1 MTINNCFKAALAA
14 AALTL
19 TPLAAQATLLRAV
32 TFDEKVETSAAIIVG
47 RCVRTESQWDKSG
60 KQILTYA
67 TFQIEKTIKGNPQ
80 PNQEL
85 TIVTPGGKVGNIRQ
99 ESIGV
104 PAFNEGDN
112 NLLFV
117 RNSDVG
123 PTVAYLEQG
132 AYDVIGQGS
141 DRIVKPMANEAVHID
156 EQRGVAVPAEE
167 ARPLRQFESEV
178 RAAER
183 RIAFQRNELIKKR
196 QQQAESSSIWSTVR
210 RNGLLI
216 ALALIGAALATWT
229 LLRR

>member
-1 MTINNCFKAALAA
+1 MTANNYFKAALAA
-14 AALTL
+14 AAITL
-19 TPLAAQATLLRAV
+19 TPLVADATVMRAV
-32 TFDEKVETSAAIIVG
+32 TFDEKVDTSAAIFVG
-47 RCVRTESQWDKSG
+47 KCVRTESQWDKSG

-67 TFQIEKTIKGNPQ
+67 TFQVEKTIKGNAL

-104 PAFNEGDN
+104 PSFDEGDE

-132 AYDVIGQGS
+132 AYDIVGEGNN
-141 DRIVKPMANEAVHID
+141 RIVKPMATEAVHID
-156 EQRGVAVPAEE
+156 EQRGVAVPAEQ
-167 ARPLRQFESEV
+167 ARPLRQFEVEV
-178 RAAER
+178 RAAEK
-183 RIAFQRNELIKKR
+183 RIAFQRSQILQKKLK
-196 QQQAESSSIWSTVR
+196 AESEATIWSAIR
-210 RNGLLI
+210 RNRMLI
-216 ALALIGAALATWT
+216 ALALVGAALATWT

>member
-1 MTINNCFKAALAA
+1 MTANNCFKAALAA
-14 AALTL
+14 VALTL
-19 TPLAAQATLLRAV
+19 TPLAAEATLLRAV
-32 TFDEKVETSAAIIVG
+32 PFDEKVETSAAIIVG
-47 RCVRTESQWDKSG
+47 QCVRTQSQWDKSG

-67 TFQIEKTIKGNPQ
+67 TFQIEKTIKGNAI

-104 PAFNEGDN
+104 PAFSEGDN

-132 AYDVIGQGS
+132 AYDVIGEGN

-178 RAAER
+178 RAAEK

-196 QQQAESSSIWSTVR
+196 QQQAESS
-210 RNGLLI
+210 
-216 ALALIGAALATWT
+216 
-229 LLRR
+229 